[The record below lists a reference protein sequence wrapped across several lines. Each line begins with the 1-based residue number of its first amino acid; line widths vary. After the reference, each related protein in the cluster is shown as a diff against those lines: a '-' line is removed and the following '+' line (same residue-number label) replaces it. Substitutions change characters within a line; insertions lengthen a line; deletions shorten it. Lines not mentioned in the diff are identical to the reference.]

1 MPTGQRTV
9 LRMCVVCRTALLRL
23 AHYRYLVGDA
33 GADKDLKDAE
43 GQTALYFAAEK
54 GHLEVVQCAAARHL
68 AAELGLQ
75 GCQPCLLDT
84 ALTTQ

>member
-1 MPTGQRTV
+1 MGIIGQAGCAGRH
-9 LRMCVVCRTALLRL
+9 CVRC
-23 AHYRYLVGDA
+23 LVRA
-33 GADKDLKDAE
+33 GAKVDEANAM
-43 GQTALYFAAEK
+43 GQTALHHAAQE

-75 GCQPCLLDT
+75 GCQQCLLDT